1 MQIIYKRFKF
11 KISSLIQHRIENSLA
26 YDVSSLKRKKS
37 ELNKK
42 KKNNNSWKFKYILMG
57 IIWLWTFYYVTR
69 LPDGN
74 PADNQ
79 SHNNV

>member
-37 ELNKK
+37 ELKK
-42 KKNNNSWKFKYILMG
+42 KKKKTTILEN
-57 IIWLWTFYYVTR
+57 LNTF
-69 LPDGN
+69 
-74 PADNQ
+74 
-79 SHNNV
+79 

>member
-1 MQIIYKRFKF
+1 MQIINYKRFKF

-42 KKNNNSWKFKYILMG
+42 KKTTILEN
-57 IIWLWTFYYVTR
+57 LNTF
-69 LPDGN
+69 
-74 PADNQ
+74 
-79 SHNNV
+79 